1 MQEIVND
8 VIGSNTDARVP
19 YARIALVRVKEW
31 CSFLFLS
38 ASALSL
44 GRFQAASLLSSA
56 MLFRAGGR
64 RVGEPWDF

>member
-31 CSFLFLS
+31 CSLLFLS

-44 GRFQAASLLSSA
+44 GRF
-56 MLFRAGGR
+56 
-64 RVGEPWDF
+64 